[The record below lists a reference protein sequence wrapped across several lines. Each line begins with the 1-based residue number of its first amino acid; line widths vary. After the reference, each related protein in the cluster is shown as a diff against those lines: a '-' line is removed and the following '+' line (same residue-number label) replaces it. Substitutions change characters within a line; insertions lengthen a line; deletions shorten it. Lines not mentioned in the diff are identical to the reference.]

1 VILLV
6 IMLFS
11 VNTKS
16 ELLPITSLTLREKQL
31 VSCLT
36 YIIKSYFTL
45 GRTLVISSQGTYRNV
60 QQELIAEI
68 HTTSIWPV
76 VNVDWNISIKEGSG
90 FIDRGGSYIILITHG
105 NIKSFQVECNGLTEG
120 RNNKFTSLRNSE
132 TRFVVAGV
140 IEFPMSQQTDI
151 IIYFSKFRIYN
162 CIIVSQEHFVIDN
175 VYSRPIKPN
184 DVDAA
189 VLLGVYTSFP

>member
-1 VILLV
+1 
-6 IMLFS
+6 MLFS

-16 ELLPITSLTLREKQL
+16 ELLPFTSLTLREKQL